1 MIREKKK
8 ITRKEMK
15 EDTLVTFYYKAVSLY
30 NQYQRQIMIGV
41 IAVAVVIGGYY
52 LMSYYNNIDNEEAN
66 VKLARVMKIYD
77 AGQFQEA
84 IDGNQAANI
93 IGLKKIVDDYGS
105 TKNGET
111 AKIYLANSY
120 YNLGKFDEA
129 LEAYD
134 SYSGDSDLLK
144 AAAFAGMAACYEAK
158 KEIEKSIEYY
168 LKASSVSAET
178 VLNPQYML
186 FAGIN
191 YIKIGKNEDAKELFQ
206 TIKRDYQKSPF
217 SRDVDKYLVQ
227 VE

>member
-8 ITRKEMK
+8 ITRKEIK
-15 EDTLVTFYYKAVSLY
+15 EDRLVTFYYKAVSMY
-30 NQYQRQIMIGV
+30 NQYQRQIMIGA

-66 VKLARVMKIYD
+66 LKLARVMKIYD

-93 IGLKKIVDDYGS
+93 VGLKKLVEDYGS
-105 TKNGET
+105 SKNGET

-134 SYSGDSDLLK
+134 DYSGNSDLLK
-144 AAAFAGMAACYEAK
+144 ATAFAGMAACYEAK
-158 KEIEKSIEYY
+158 NETEKSIEYY
-168 LKASSVSAET
+168 LKASSVSPET

>member
-8 ITRKEMK
+8 ITRKEIK
-15 EDTLVTFYYKAVSLY
+15 EDTLVTFYYKAVSYY
-30 NQYQRQIMIGV
+30 NQYQRQIMIGI
-41 IAVAVVIGGYY
+41 IAVAVIIGGVY
-52 LMSYYNNIDNEEAN
+52 LMNYYNNIDNDEAN
-66 VKLARVMKIYD
+66 VKLARVMKLYD
-77 AGQFQEA
+77 AGQFKEA
-84 IDGNQAANI
+84 IDGNQTANI
-93 IGLKKIVDDYGS
+93 TGLKKIVDDYGS

-129 LEAYD
+129 LKAYD
-134 SYSGDSDLLK
+134 DYDGDNDLLK
-144 AAAFAGMAACYEAK
+144 ATALAGMAACYEAK
-158 KEIEKSIEYY
+158 NEIEKSIEYY
-168 LKASSVSAET
+168 LKASSVSSET

-186 FAGIN
+186 YAGIN
-191 YIKIGKNEDAKELFQ
+191 YIKLGKNEDAKELFK